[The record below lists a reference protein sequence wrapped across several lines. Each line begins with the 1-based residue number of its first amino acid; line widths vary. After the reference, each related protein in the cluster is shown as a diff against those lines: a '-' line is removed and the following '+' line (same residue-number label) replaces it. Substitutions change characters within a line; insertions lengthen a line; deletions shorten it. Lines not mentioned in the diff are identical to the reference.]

1 MRFDEAET
9 KYRELEEQLLR
20 GELKEEEFLVQ
31 AAQLRTVDG
40 EGRRWMISARTGRWL
55 VHDGQQWV
63 FATPPSEPEDVEAP
77 GAAVGDEGEMVADQA
92 RAEAAPQRKRS
103 LAALPRFLVVGI
115 AALLLLGCL
124 AGGGI
129 SAWVFLLR
137 DWGEE
142 ATPVAEAPTDVPL
155 VQTYTPRPATPT
167 YTPTFT
173 PTPSR
178 TPTPTNTPMA
188 TNTPTPTDT
197 PPPTPSWTPAP
208 PTTTNSPTPA
218 VTEASTRVTSVAAVS
233 PTASSTPTPA
243 PPSGQTYTVRA
254 GDTLFEIALEFGVS
268 VRALAEANGIDNTS
282 LIRPGMVLVIPV
294 PGTTPQAPTTTPTPT
309 WTPIVV
315 RTPTTTGTTTPRTT
329 PTPTPTPT
337 RATRTPTPTP
347 TTSGPTATP
356 RPSNTPRPTAT
367 PTAQPATLSGKIAF
381 TVWNPFVN
389 KYELYVSLI
398 DGSGRNLLGE
408 GYRQPQFRQD
418 GNLLAVN
425 GDGSPNF
432 EHLITMDPSGG
443 NKAEVSNY
451 SEDSY
456 PSWSPDGAIV
466 AYSSTSWGD
475 GQSRLGIV
483 NDMFGKQQDWIKIG
497 TTEIRGQYPFWM
509 ADGRVVY
516 QGCDFLGDQAACGLY
531 WVGAGGGAY
540 QRLTTDQ
547 SDTAPAGSGNRVAFM
562 SARDGNWEVYAINMD
577 GSGLVRLT
585 ENNALDGLPT
595 WSPNGQ
601 SIAFV
606 SNRDGNWGIWVM
618 NANGSSQRKLFD
630 LGGGYGSGAYDWTKE
645 RISWAP

>member
-1 MRFDEAET
+1 
-9 KYRELEEQLLR
+9 
-20 GELKEEEFLVQ
+20 
-31 AAQLRTVDG
+31 
-40 EGRRWMISARTGRWL
+40 
-55 VHDGQQWV
+55 
-63 FATPPSEPEDVEAP
+63 
-77 GAAVGDEGEMVADQA
+77 
-92 RAEAAPQRKRS
+92 
-103 LAALPRFLVVGI
+103 
-115 AALLLLGCL
+115 
-124 AGGGI
+124 
-129 SAWVFLLR
+129 
-137 DWGEE
+137 
-142 ATPVAEAPTDVPL
+142 
-155 VQTYTPRPATPT
+155 
-167 YTPTFT
+167 
-173 PTPSR
+173 
-178 TPTPTNTPMA
+178 
-188 TNTPTPTDT
+188 
-197 PPPTPSWTPAP
+197 
-208 PTTTNSPTPA
+208 
-218 VTEASTRVTSVAAVS
+218 
-233 PTASSTPTPA
+233 
-243 PPSGQTYTVRA
+243 
-254 GDTLFEIALEFGVS
+254 
-268 VRALAEANGIDNTS
+268 
-282 LIRPGMVLVIPV
+282 
-294 PGTTPQAPTTTPTPT
+294 
-309 WTPIVV
+309 
-315 RTPTTTGTTTPRTT
+315 
-329 PTPTPTPT
+329 
-337 RATRTPTPTP
+337 
-347 TTSGPTATP
+347 
-356 RPSNTPRPTAT
+356 
-367 PTAQPATLSGKIAF
+367 
-381 TVWNPFVN
+381 
-389 KYELYVSLI
+389 LYVSLI

-432 EHLITMDPSGG
+432 EHLLTMDPSGG

-540 QRLTTDQ
+540 QRLTNDP

-562 SARDGNWEVYAINMD
+562 SARDGNWEVYAVNMD

-595 WSPNGQ
+595 WSPDGK
-601 SIAFV
+601 SVAFV